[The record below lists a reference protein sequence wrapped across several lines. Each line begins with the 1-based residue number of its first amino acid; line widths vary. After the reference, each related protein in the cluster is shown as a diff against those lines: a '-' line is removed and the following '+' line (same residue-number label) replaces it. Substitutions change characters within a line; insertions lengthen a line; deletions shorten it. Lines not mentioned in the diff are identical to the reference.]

1 MIFVVEDDHGVR
13 ELELYALR
21 QSGYEAEGF
30 ETPAAFRQALEK
42 AVPDCV
48 LLDVM
53 LPGEDGLS
61 LLRFLRRDARTR
73 RVPVILVTAR
83 DAEMDK
89 VKGLD
94 CGADDYLTKPFGVME
109 LLARVR
115 ALLPLKAQLCKRIC
129 RKRGRQRLQ
138 ERHCQRD
145 NRCVL
150 EVRQQRHAFPDNSV
164 VFPMERFRNP
174 ADGVLEHFLIQLQGG
189 GKHPHKRNQRKQR
202 HRNQHRVQQHTPY
215 GRLSSRC
222 NTEKD
227 LKRGAPA

>member
-1 MIFVVEDDHGVR
+1 MGKRILLVDDEPLILKGLKYT
-13 ELELYALR
+13 LE
-21 QSGYEAEGF
+21 QDGYETDTAVDGQE
-30 ETPAAFRQALEK
+30 ALDK
-42 AVPDCV
+42 FFSGVYDLV

-115 ALLPLKAQLCKRIC
+115 ALLR
-129 RKRGRQRLQ
+129 RTQ
-138 ERHCQRD
+138 EETPSAVMTLGDVTLDR
-145 NRCVL
+145 
-150 EVRQQRHAFPDNSV
+150 ES
-164 VFPMERFRNP
+164 
-174 ADGVLEHFLIQLQGG
+174 
-189 GKHPHKRNQRKQR
+189 
-202 HRNQHRVQQHTPY
+202 HRVTAGGQEIALTHMEFELLAFLMAHAGKAVTREVLLDDVWGIAYSGDTRTIDVHVRTLRQKLGDS
-215 GRLSSRC
+215 GRMIATIRNVGYRMDEHPEAGES
-222 NTEKD
+222 
-227 LKRGAPA
+227 